1 MSSSKTLFIENVWY
15 VHYTLWKIKM
25 VCQWLGYKVPRELNL
40 WIVWGLES
48 YLTGLTYI
56 IDRFTN
62 YIVVIYIKCK
72 KERRRI
78 KLGSILVIFNIKM
91 SHTTDVRLKL
101 LFSIIKIQS
110 VWEHDSYTSTY

>member
-1 MSSSKTLFIENVWY
+1 M
-15 VHYTLWKIKM
+15 
-25 VCQWLGYKVPRELNL
+25 CQWLGYKVPRELNL

-78 KLGSILVIFNIKM
+78 KLESILVICNIKI
-91 SHTTDVRLKL
+91 SHTTDVALKL
-101 LFSIIKIQS
+101 LNRKLSKGNEIKNDIK
-110 VWEHDSYTSTY
+110 VKTKYW